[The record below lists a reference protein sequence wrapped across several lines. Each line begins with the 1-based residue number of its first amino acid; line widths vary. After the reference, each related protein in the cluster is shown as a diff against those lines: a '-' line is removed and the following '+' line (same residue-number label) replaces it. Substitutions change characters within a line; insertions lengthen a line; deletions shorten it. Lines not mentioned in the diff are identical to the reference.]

1 MGVTRASLGVQDID
15 PQVQRAIN
23 RIQTLDCTRDAITRL
38 RAAGVRDL
46 NVDLVYGLPYQNAER
61 LLRSVEAMIE
71 LQPARF
77 ALFGY
82 AHVPQMKK
90 HMRLIPE
97 EALPGVQ

>member
-1 MGVTRASLGVQDID
+1 
-15 PQVQRAIN
+15 
-23 RIQTLDCTRDAITRL
+23 
-38 RAAGVRDL
+38 
-46 NVDLVYGLPYQNAER
+46 
-61 LLRSVEAMIE
+61 MIE

-97 EALPGVQ
+97 EALPGVQERFEMAEAAAERTEHRGAR